1 MKIRNAGMAA
11 LAVLLIVP
19 AAWAQAEPSAPG
31 AASEKIA
38 VISLQ
43 TAIVGTQEGK
53 QASKELQ
60 AQFASRQAELE
71 NLRKQIADLQQRL
84 QAGQTTLSDE
94 EKARLASQGNILTRK
109 FQREQQDLQDDGN
122 DAQQLAI
129 NRIGQKMMT
138 VLDKF
143 AKQNGYG
150 LILDNGTS
158 AQSAPVVL
166 YSANQVDVTQQIIK
180 LYDAAYPVKSAAP
193 AASRPGTPKP
203 KPSQK

>member
-11 LAVLLIVP
+11 LAMLLVVP
-19 AAWAQAEPSAPG
+19 AAWAQAESSVPAVATG
-31 AASEKIA
+31 KIA
-38 VISLQ
+38 VINLQ
-43 TAIVGTQEGK
+43 AAIAGTEEGK

-60 AQFASRQAELE
+60 AQFASRQTELE

-84 QAGQTTLSDE
+84 QAGATTLSDE

-109 FQREQQDLQDDGN
+109 FQRQQQDLQDDGN

-143 AKQNGYG
+143 GKQNGYG
-150 LILDNGTS
+150 LILDDGTS

-180 LYDAAYPVKSAAP
+180 LYNTSYPVKTAAP
-193 AASRPGTPKP
+193 AASHPGTS

>member
-19 AAWAQAEPSAPG
+19 ATWAQAESSAP
-31 AASEKIA
+31 AAATGKIA
-38 VISLQ
+38 VINLQAAIAGTEEGKEASKQLQ
-43 TAIVGTQEGK
+43 T
-53 QASKELQ
+53 
-60 AQFASRQAELE
+60 QFASRQTALE

-84 QAGQTTLSDE
+84 QAGSTTLSTE
-94 EKARLASQGNILTRK
+94 EQARLASQGNILSRK

-143 AKQNGYG
+143 AKQNGVG
-150 LILDNGTS
+150 LILDDGSS

-180 LYDAAYPVKSAAP
+180 LYDSAYPVKSSAP
-193 AASRPGTPKP
+193 AASHPGTS

>member
-11 LAVLLIVP
+11 LAALLIVP
-19 AAWAQAEPSAPG
+19 AAWAQAESTAP
-31 AASEKIA
+31 AAATGKIA
-38 VISLQ
+38 VINLQ
-43 TAIVGTQEGK
+43 AAIAGTAEGK

-60 AQFASRQAELE
+60 AQFASRQTELE
-71 NLRKQIADLQQRL
+71 NLRKQISDLQQRL

-143 AKQNGYG
+143 AKQNGVN
-150 LILDNGTS
+150 LILDDGTS

-180 LYDAAYPVKSAAP
+180 LYDTAYPVKPSAP
-193 AASRPGTPKP
+193 AASRPGAS

>member
-11 LAVLLIVP
+11 LAMLLIVP
-19 AAWAQAEPSAPG
+19 AAWAQAESSAP
-31 AASEKIA
+31 AAATGKIA
-38 VISLQ
+38 VINLQ
-43 TAIVGTQEGK
+43 AAIAGTEEGK
-53 QASKELQ
+53 EASKQLQ
-60 AQFASRQAELE
+60 AQFASRQTELE

-109 FQREQQDLQDDGN
+109 FQRQQQDLQDDGN

-150 LILDNGTS
+150 LILDDGTS

-180 LYDAAYPVKSAAP
+180 LYDTSYPVKAAAP
-193 AASRPGTPKP
+193 AASRPGTS

>member
-11 LAVLLIVP
+11 LAMLLIVP
-19 AAWAQAEPSAPG
+19 AAWAQAESSAPAVATG
-31 AASEKIA
+31 KIA
-38 VISLQ
+38 VINLQ
-43 TAIVGTQEGK
+43 AAIAGTEEGK
-53 QASKELQ
+53 EASKQLQ
-60 AQFASRQAELE
+60 AQFASRQTELE

-94 EKARLASQGNILTRK
+94 EKARLGSQGNVLTRK

-122 DAQQLAI
+122 DAQQLVI
-129 NRIGQKMMT
+129 NRIGQKMLT

-150 LILDNGTS
+150 LILDDGSS

-180 LYDAAYPVKSAAP
+180 LYDAAYPTKPAAP

-203 KPSQK
+203 SQK

>member
-11 LAVLLIVP
+11 LAMLLIVP
-19 AAWAQAEPSAPG
+19 AAWAQAESSAPAVATG
-31 AASEKIA
+31 KIA
-38 VISLQ
+38 VVNLQ
-43 TAIVGTQEGK
+43 AAIAGTEEGK
-53 QASKELQ
+53 EASKQLQ
-60 AQFASRQAELE
+60 AQFASRQTELE

-138 VLDKF
+138 VLDRF

-150 LILDNGTS
+150 LILDNGSS
-158 AQSAPVVL
+158 AQTAPVVL

-180 LYDAAYPVKSAAP
+180 LYDTSYPVKPAAP
-193 AASRPGTPKP
+193 ATSRPGTS

>member
-11 LAVLLIVP
+11 LAMLLIVP
-19 AAWAQAEPSAPG
+19 AAWAQAEPSAP
-31 AASEKIA
+31 AAATGKIA

-43 TAIVGTQEGK
+43 TAIAGTQEGK

-60 AQFASRQAELE
+60 AQFASRQTELE

-84 QAGQTTLSDE
+84 QAGATTLSDE

-180 LYDAAYPVKSAAP
+180 LYDTAYPVKSAAP

>member
-11 LAVLLIVP
+11 LAMLLIVP
-19 AAWAQAEPSAPG
+19 AAWAQADSSA
-31 AASEKIA
+31 AAVATGKIA
-38 VISLQ
+38 VINLQ
-43 TAIVGTQEGK
+43 GAIAGTAEGK

-60 AQFASRQAELE
+60 AQFASRQTELE

-84 QAGQTTLSDE
+84 QAGATTLSDE

-129 NRIGQKMMT
+129 NRIGQKMIT

-150 LILDNGTS
+150 LILDNGSS
-158 AQSAPVVL
+158 AQSSPVVL
-166 YSANQVDVTQQIIK
+166 YSANQVDVTQQVIK
-180 LYDAAYPVKSAAP
+180 LYDAAYPAKAATP
-193 AASRPGTPKP
+193 ARPGTA

>member
-19 AAWAQAEPSAPG
+19 AAWAQVESTAPA
-31 AASEKIA
+31 AASGKIA
-38 VISLQ
+38 VINLQ
-43 TAIVGTQEGK
+43 AAIAGTAEGK

-60 AQFASRQAELE
+60 AQFASRQTELE

-129 NRIGQKMMT
+129 NRIGQKMLT

-143 AKQNGYG
+143 AKQNGYN
-150 LILDNGTS
+150 LILDDGTS

-180 LYDAAYPVKSAAP
+180 LYDTSYPVKA
-193 AASRPGTPKP
+193 AASRPGAS